1 VYTGADMTSVTNPEN
16 GTVTYTYDA
25 THHVTSRTDAKGQ
38 QTQYTYDGYGRVTE
52 VQYYPQQGWEDM
64 NQRVNYTY
72 DQGQYGMGRL
82 TGVQFGGNDY
92 WHSMTFS
99 YAYSYNQ
106 AGRVITQ
113 GMSSGWANLTATY
126 QWDTE
131 GRMTQIG
138 YPGLGF
144 WYSPPGPLYALQYDN
159 MGRLNGMTEDLQNGS
174 GPQPAA
180 SAGYGPAGEMVNLS
194 YFGVNETRTYNS
206 LLQLTRMTANL
217 WGANVM
223 DMQYNYSA
231 TQNNGRISISNDYVT
246 GENVTYGYDAVNRL
260 TGASAGSMWGEAYS
274 YDGFGNLTGKTVTQ
288 SPAPAMGVSYDANN
302 HQLGLSY
309 DANGNQMADAQN
321 ATFYW
326 WDVEN
331 RLVMSESNGWPGAET
346 WYAYD
351 PWGKRVMKDVNAD
364 PYDNGYWGGSWEFYF
379 YGITGQKLATASCSY
394 PSNCTLSYNVY
405 FGGKLVKS
413 NSGPVVTDRLG
424 SVRYSAGVSRSYFP
438 YGEERT
444 VTSDDTEKF
453 GTYLRDGPGQDYA
466 EQRYYNNGTGRFWS
480 VDPGGM
486 KTANPGNPI
495 SLNRY
500 AYVNGDLVNFR
511 DRHGLIVEAPGAVDC
526 IADPDY
532 CTAYDWNSS
541 FGCNPGLGLVAQ
553 PGCDAGGSGSGDG
566 GDPGPDCNAITSAV
580 GFAGLTYANASEI
593 WSDGGLSGYKDD
605 GTAAIIATLSAVTWQ
620 GESSFSLSPINNPNK
635 NDQGVITSV
644 DYGPLQINQHF
655 HPNSNGAIWGTS
667 GAGETFNGN
676 ADANITFGIG
686 ILEGL
691 YTHFGNNAAGRYVG
705 SLASIS
711 TLPR

>member
-1 VYTGADMTSVTNPEN
+1 MPRPQGTQTRTFVYTGADMTSVTNPEN

-379 YGITGQKLATASCSY
+379 YGITGQKLALELHAVVQRVLRGEAGEVQLG
-394 PSNCTLSYNVY
+394 PGGDGPAGERAV
-405 FGGKLVKS
+405 FGWS
-413 NSGPVVTDRLG
+413 EPVVLPVWGRADSDLG
-424 SVRYSAGVSRSYFP
+424 
-438 YGEERT
+438 
-444 VTSDDTEKF
+444 
-453 GTYLRDGPGQDYA
+453 
-466 EQRYYNNGTGRFWS
+466 
-480 VDPGGM
+480 
-486 KTANPGNPI
+486 
-495 SLNRY
+495 
-500 AYVNGDLVNFR
+500 
-511 DRHGLIVEAPGAVDC
+511 RHGEIRDVP
-526 IADPDY
+526 
-532 CTAYDWNSS
+532 
-541 FGCNPGLGLVAQ
+541 
-553 PGCDAGGSGSGDG
+553 AG
-566 GDPGPDCNAITSAV
+566 
-580 GFAGLTYANASEI
+580 
-593 WSDGGLSGYKDD
+593 W
-605 GTAAIIATLSAVTWQ
+605 
-620 GESSFSLSPINNPNK
+620 
-635 NDQGVITSV
+635 
-644 DYGPLQINQHF
+644 
-655 HPNSNGAIWGTS
+655 S
-667 GAGETFNGN
+667 GAGLRGAEILQQWDGE
-676 ADANITFGIG
+676 
-686 ILEGL
+686 ILECGSGRDEDGEPGEPDKPQPVRVCEWGSGELPGSPRADCGGARCGGL
-691 YTHFGNNAAGRYVG
+691 HRGPGLLHGV
-705 SLASIS
+705 
-711 TLPR
+711 